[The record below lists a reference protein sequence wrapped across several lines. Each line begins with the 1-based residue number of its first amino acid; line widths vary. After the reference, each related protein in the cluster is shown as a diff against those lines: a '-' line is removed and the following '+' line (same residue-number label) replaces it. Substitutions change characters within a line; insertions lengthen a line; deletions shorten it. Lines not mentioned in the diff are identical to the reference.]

1 MAMAVELAAR
11 LNPPLCYAMLLLVVK
26 TVGCLREESRGELG
40 GSQILSDDVVVG
52 GQFCKLDSTRDP
64 ASRLTAFSEHRHN

>member
-40 GSQILSDDVVVG
+40 GSQIVTMWWWTILHV
-52 GQFCKLDSTRDP
+52 FR
-64 ASRLTAFSEHRHN
+64 ASPQNHVL